1 MIVMEMLSLKK
12 IFIKFGN
19 KKITKLSSAQMKKDI
34 IIPEVTGVEMAVV
47 YEYNDIYKTNDWNVY
62 IINNKNVDLEMMVIV
77 TQGFSD
83 TKITSLF
90 RKKLDKLP
98 ANSFAKIEL
107 IQPELFKLNNRFQV
121 TFFEGNTLF
130 EKTYIFKENTIK
142 EGAIRM
148 IDEIKKRGVL
158 AS

>member
-1 MIVMEMLSLKK
+1 
-12 IFIKFGN
+12 
-19 KKITKLSSAQMKKDI
+19 MKKDI
-34 IIPEVTGVEMAVV
+34 KIPVVTNVEIAVV
-47 YEYNDIYKTNDWNVY
+47 YEYNAIYKTDDWNVY
-62 IINNKNVDLEMMVIV
+62 IINNKNIDLEMIVIV

-90 RKKLDKLP
+90 RKKIDILP

-107 IQPELFKLNNRFQV
+107 IQPELFTLNNRFQV

-130 EKTYIFKENTIK
+130 EKTFIFKENTIK
-142 EGAIRM
+142 EGSLRM
-148 IDEIKKRGVL
+148 IPELKKRGIL